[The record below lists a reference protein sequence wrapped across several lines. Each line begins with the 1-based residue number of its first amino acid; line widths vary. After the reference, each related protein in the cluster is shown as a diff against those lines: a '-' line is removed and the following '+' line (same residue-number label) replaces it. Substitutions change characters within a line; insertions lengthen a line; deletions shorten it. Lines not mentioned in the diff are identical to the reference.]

1 MELSSRD
8 FGGRFVKHYRRSC
21 AWLLLLLALLAG
33 CSQRTPYPPDAV
45 VVIQASSGGTLDIPG
60 PLGTASFFFP
70 PGILTADTEVQGAV
84 VDDTLPPPG
93 GDIIQVGP
101 AYFVG
106 PPCLTEGVRIVSGG
120 RVNITLPYTE
130 GAIPAGRAEQDL
142 TILFFDKGS
151 ETWSIVPSTVN
162 QASNVVSGS
171 FGTMCIF
178 AVGSTT
184 GAPDSFNIDFNA
196 LPTTIVQGDSAEL
209 SWEISSLTGRNIE
222 TITVLEGRNGD
233 GIVLETFDNIDSDST
248 LGTLDISPTETT
260 EYTLR
265 VTDGTATQTSRVTVN
280 VLPNIVAEAIGP
292 DVFRFPVPTIAEAAT
307 FSFTV
312 SEGTLN
318 YSLRIGAPDNIV
330 VPDEEDRN
338 GTVAPGETKDIA
350 FEVTCREAI
359 DETIDIFSSN
369 FGVVGSFRVICF
381 VPPGTLTITPDFN
394 GAAQP
399 INAMAVVQGN
409 DSDVNQSVNLGTGAV
424 AELELPSGNYT
435 ITFPNATD
443 ANGTVL
449 APTSTQQTVFVPPDG
464 VARIAVSYFEQ

>member
-142 TILFFDKGS
+142 TIIFFDKGN

-162 QASNVVSGS
+162 QASNVVNGS

-222 TITVLEGRNGD
+222 TVTLLEGRNGTGD
-233 GIVLETFDNIDSDST
+233 PLEVFDNINSSSVI
-248 LGTLDISPTETT
+248 GSLDVTPTETT

-280 VLPNIVAEAIGP
+280 VLPNIVAEPVGP
-292 DVFRFPVPTIAEAAT
+292 DTFRFPVPTVAQPET

-318 YSLRIGAPDNIV
+318 YSLRIGATDNIV
-330 VPDEEDRN
+330 IVNPDDRD
-338 GTVAPGETKDIA
+338 GTVVTGETKDIE
-350 FEVTCREAI
+350 FEVTCRAPI
-359 DETIDIFSSN
+359 DERVDIFSSN

-381 VPPGTLTITPDFN
+381 VPPGRLSITPDFG
-394 GAAQP
+394 GATLP

-409 DSDVNQSVNLGTGAV
+409 DNDVNRSVNLGAGTV
-424 AELELPSGNYT
+424 AELELPSGSYT

-443 ANGTVL
+443 AAGTTFT
-449 APTSTQQTVFVPPDG
+449 PTSTQQTVFIPPDAT
-464 VARIAVSYFEQ
+464 ARVAVSYFEQ

>member
-1 MELSSRD
+1 M
-8 FGGRFVKHYRRSC
+8 KHYRRSC

-33 CSQRTPYPPDAV
+33 CSQRTPYPPDSV
-45 VVIQASSGGTLDIPG
+45 VVIQASSGGALDIPG

-70 PGILTADTEVQGAV
+70 PGVLTADTEVQGAV
-84 VDDTLPPPG
+84 VDEPLPPPG

-106 PPCLTEGVRIVSGG
+106 PACLTEGERIVSGG
-120 RVNITLPYTE
+120 RVNITLPYTD
-130 GAIPAGRAEQDL
+130 ASIPAGRLEQDL
-142 TILFFDKGS
+142 TVIFFDKGN
-151 ETWSIVPSTVN
+151 ETWSVVPSTVN
-162 QASNVVSGS
+162 QASNIVNASS
-171 FGTMCIF
+171 GTMCIF
-178 AVGSTT
+178 AVGATT
-184 GAPDSFNIDFNA
+184 GTPDAFNIDFNA

-209 SWEISSLTGRNIE
+209 SWDVNSLTGRDIE

-233 GIVLETFDNIDSDST
+233 GIMLETFDNIGSSST
-248 LGTLDISPTETT
+248 IGTLEVSPTDTT

-265 VTDGTATQTSRVTVN
+265 VTDGTATQTSRVTIN
-280 VLPNIVAEAIGP
+280 VLPNIVAEPVGP

-330 VPDEEDRN
+330 VPDEDDRN
-338 GTVAPGETKDIA
+338 STVAPGETKDIA

-359 DETIDIFSSN
+359 DETVDIFSSN

-381 VPPGTLTITPDFN
+381 VPPGTLTITTDFN
-394 GAAQP
+394 GATQP
-399 INAMAVVQGN
+399 INAVAVVQGN
-409 DSDVNQSVNLGTGAV
+409 DNDVNQSVNLGTGTV

-435 ITFPNATD
+435 VTFPNATD